1 MKDETM
7 KGDKK
12 VIQFL
17 NEALKKELGAI
28 NQYFLHA
35 RMLEDW
41 GVTKL
46 AKHEYNE
53 SIEEMKHAD
62 DLIKRI
68 LFLGGLPNLQE
79 VGKLHIGEDVK
90 EILECDL
97 KIEIEVV
104 AMYKEAVAYANS
116 VQDFVTEELFKRIL
130 AEEEEHVDYLETQLE
145 MVDQMGIENY
155 IHLNSESP
163 LDAEGGA

>member
-1 MKDETM
+1 M

-12 VIQFL
+12 LIQYL
-17 NEALKKELGAI
+17 NEALKKELTAV

-68 LFLGGLPNLQE
+68 LFLEGLPNLQDL
-79 VGKLHIGEDVK
+79 GKLMIGEDVK

-97 KIEIEVV
+97 KLEIDG
-104 AMYKEAVAYANS
+104 AAHYREAVAYAES
-116 VQDFVTEELFKRIL
+116 VKDFVSRDLFLAILKDEEG
-130 AEEEEHVDYLETQLE
+130 HVDYLETQL
-145 MVDQMGIENY
+145 QMIENMGLQNY
-155 IHLNSESP
+155 IQINSESA
-163 LDAEGGA
+163 LDAEA

>member
-1 MKDETM
+1 M
-7 KGDKK
+7 KGDKQVLK
-12 VIQFL
+12 FL

-28 NQYFLHA
+28 NQYFLHS

-68 LFLGGLPNLQE
+68 LFLEGIPNLQDLP
-79 VGKLHIGEDVK
+79 KLHIGENVK

-97 KIEIEVV
+97 KIELEGV
-104 AMYKEAVAYANS
+104 ANYKAAVAHAES
-116 VQDFVTEELFKRIL
+116 VQDFVSRDLFMKILMDEEG
-130 AEEEEHVDYLETQLE
+130 HVDYLETQLQ
-145 MVDQMGIENY
+145 MVEDMGMQNY
-155 IHLNSESP
+155 IQLNSESP
-163 LDAEGGA
+163 LDAEAG

>member
-1 MKDETM
+1 M

-12 VIQFL
+12 VIEHL
-17 NEALKKELGAI
+17 NAALKKELGAI

-46 AKHEYNE
+46 GKHEYNE

-62 DLIKRI
+62 DLINRI

-79 VGKLHIGEDVK
+79 VAKLHIGENVK

-97 KIEIEVV
+97 KIEVEGVK
-104 AMYKEAVAYANS
+104 AYKEAIAYS
-116 VQDFVTEELFKRIL
+116 REVQDFVSEDLFKRIL
-130 AEEEEHVDYLETQLE
+130 ADEEGHVDYLETQLE
-145 MVDQMGIENY
+145 LIEQIGIERY
-155 IHLNSESP
+155 IQLNSESP
-163 LDAEGGA
+163 LDSESA

>member
-1 MKDETM
+1 M

-12 VIQFL
+12 VIEHL
-17 NEALKKELGAI
+17 NAALKKELGAI

-46 AKHEYNE
+46 GKHEYNE

-62 DLIKRI
+62 ELITRI

-79 VGKLHIGEDVK
+79 VAKLHIGENVK

-97 KIEIEVV
+97 KIEVEGVK
-104 AMYKEAVAYANS
+104 AYKEAIVYS
-116 VQDFVTEELFKRIL
+116 REVQDFVSEDLFKKIL
-130 AEEEEHVDYLETQLE
+130 HDEEGHVDYLETQLE
-145 MVDQMGIENY
+145 LIEQIGIEKY
-155 IHLNSESP
+155 IQLNSESP
-163 LDAEGGA
+163 LDSEA

>member
-1 MKDETM
+1 MR
-7 KGDKK
+7 GDKK
-12 VIQFL
+12 VLEHL
-17 NEALKKELGAI
+17 NLALKKELTAV

-46 AKHEYNE
+46 GKHEYNE

-62 DLIKRI
+62 DLIQRI

-79 VGKLHIGEDVK
+79 LGKLMIGEDVK

-97 KIEIEVV
+97 KLEEDG
-104 AMYKEAVAYANS
+104 AKHYREAIGIAEEAKDY
-116 VQDFVTEELFKRIL
+116 VTRDLFIRIL
-130 AEEEEHVDYLETQLE
+130 TDEEGHIDYLETQLQMIE
-145 MVDQMGIENY
+145 DMGIQNY
-155 IHLNSESP
+155 LQINSESP
-163 LDAEGGA
+163 LDAEA

>member
-1 MKDETM
+1 M

-12 VIQFL
+12 VIQYL

-28 NQYFLHA
+28 NQYFLHS

-41 GVTKL
+41 GITKL

-53 SIEEMKHAD
+53 SIEEMHHAD

-79 VGKLHIGEDVK
+79 VGKLHIGETVK
-90 EILECDL
+90 EIMECDL
-97 KIEIEVV
+97 KIEIEGVKN
-104 AMYKEAVAYANS
+104 YKEAIAYARE
-116 VQDFVTEELFKRIL
+116 VQDFVSEDLFKKIL
-130 AEEEEHVDYLETQLE
+130 ADEEGHVDYLETQLE
-145 MVDQMGIENY
+145 MIEQMGEQNY
-155 IHLNSESP
+155 IQLNSESP
-163 LDAEGGA
+163 LDAEA

>member
-1 MKDETM
+1 M

-12 VIQFL
+12 VIEYL
-17 NEALKKELGAI
+17 YAALKKELGAV

-46 AKHEYNE
+46 GKHEYNE

-62 DLIKRI
+62 DLIQRI
-68 LFLGGLPNLQE
+68 LFLEGIPNLQE

-97 KIEIEVV
+97 KIELDGVK
-104 AMYKEAVAYANS
+104 AYKEAVAYAESIN
-116 VQDFVTEELFKRIL
+116 DFVSRDLFQRIL
-130 AEEEEHVDYLETQLE
+130 ADEEGHVDYLETQLQMIE
-145 MVDQMGIENY
+145 DMGIQNY
-155 IHLNSESP
+155 IQLNSESP
-163 LDAEGGA
+163 LDAEGG

>member
-1 MKDETM
+1 M

-35 RMLEDW
+35 RMLDDW

-46 AKHEYNE
+46 GKHEYNE
-53 SIEEMKHAD
+53 SIEEMKHAEE
-62 DLIKRI
+62 LIDRI
-68 LFLGGLPNLQE
+68 LFLEGLPNLQE
-79 VGKLHIGEDVK
+79 VGKLFIGENVK

-97 KIEIEVV
+97 KIELDGVQN
-104 AMYKEAVAYANS
+104 YKEAVAYAES
-116 VQDFVTEELFKRIL
+116 VQDFVSRDLFMRIL
-130 AEEEEHVDYLETQLE
+130 KDEEGHVDYLETQLQMIE
-145 MVDQMGIENY
+145 DMGIENY
-155 IHLNSESP
+155 IQINSQSP
-163 LDAEGGA
+163 LDTGA

>member
-1 MKDETM
+1 M

-12 VIQFL
+12 VIEYL
-17 NEALKKELGAI
+17 NSALKKELGAI

-46 AKHEYNE
+46 GRHEYSE
-53 SIEEMKHAD
+53 SIEEMQHAD
-62 DLIKRI
+62 ELIKRI

-79 VGKLHIGEDVK
+79 VAKLHIGETVK

-97 KIEIEVV
+97 KIEVEGVEN
-104 AMYKEAVAYANS
+104 YKEAIKYSREAGDYVS
-116 VQDFVTEELFKRIL
+116 EDLFKKIL
-130 AEEEEHVDYLETQLE
+130 HDEEGHVDYLETQLE
-145 MVDQMGIENY
+145 LLNSIGEQNY
-155 IHLNSESP
+155 IQLNAESP
-163 LDAEGGA
+163 LDAPAEA